1 MNIQTMLKVSVCFNS
16 VLIFIVLYGIS
27 SGIVTHLS
35 EEIKVIVF
43 LLGVAT
49 FVQYC
54 YIENNDVIW
63 LVCCWYIEFKEIFM
77 YVLECFGDKLG
88 LGDK

>member
-16 VLIFIVLYGIS
+16 VLMFIVLYGIS

-54 YIENNDVIW
+54 YIEKKGKW
-63 LVCCWYIEFKEIFM
+63 K
-77 YVLECFGDKLG
+77 
-88 LGDK
+88 

>member
-35 EEIKVIVF
+35 EEIKEHLSLDIINKI
-43 LLGVAT
+43 LL
-49 FVQYC
+49 F
-54 YIENNDVIW
+54 
-63 LVCCWYIEFKEIFM
+63 
-77 YVLECFGDKLG
+77 
-88 LGDK
+88 

>member
-27 SGIVTHLS
+27 SGIVTHLP
-35 EEIKVIVF
+35 EEIKVVVF
-43 LLGVAT
+43 LIGVAT

-54 YIENNDVIW
+54 YIEKKGKWKWDYEYTRAVTQVTNTIRLPV
-63 LVCCWYIEFKEIFM
+63 
-77 YVLECFGDKLG
+77 G
-88 LGDK
+88 